1 MTRQHK
7 KARKTQGAPR
17 PAEARLRRRLAAAQA
32 ALERIRKGEAPSP
45 TDLAGAPLLEGW
57 CVVVDT
63 PFPVLQGVV
72 THHPRLPDGH
82 MIATSP
88 LLWLAPDQTA
98 ARTVSRWY
106 RLGVPL
112 IGAAPTRH

>member
-1 MTRQHK
+1 MTRQNK
-7 KARKTQGAPR
+7 KARETPSPAS
-17 PAEARLRRRLAAAQA
+17 PAEALIRRRLAAAQE
-32 ALERIRKGEAPSP
+32 ALERIRKGEAPTP
-45 TDLAGAPLLEGW
+45 EDLAGAPLLEGW
-57 CVVVDT
+57 CIVVDT

-72 THHPRLPDGH
+72 TGHPRLPDGH

-88 LLWLAPDQTA
+88 LLWLAPDATA

-112 IGAAPTRH
+112 IEAAATRH